1 MKLNQCYNFSLK
13 SFFCL
18 PKKLKKELSKNK
30 EEQNISRYNEGQ
42 KIDAKISSVDLT
54 NRKFALSIR
63 QLEIDEEQSLLEK
76 YGSKS
81 SIVNFISLGLKK
93 GYFCL
98 VQCDKDKRKKYLFP
112 RTEFTKI
119 WCQFISRSEG
129 APIDE
134 SVNWNEVCSKP
145 CDC

>member
-1 MKLNQCYNFSLK
+1 M
-13 SFFCL
+13 
-18 PKKLKKELSKNK
+18 KKLKTKKDFGDKTSSIYGALTQHMPSSDHEDARRFFLQSTTTRVTILYIMSNFFNEKNFTASDIYAELSP
-30 EEQNISRYNEGQ
+30 
-42 KIDAKISSVDLT
+42 
-54 NRKFALSIR
+54 
-63 QLEIDEEQSLLEK
+63 K

-93 GYFCL
+93 EYFCL
-98 VQCDKDKRKKYLFP
+98 SQCDDDKRKKYLFP

-129 APIDE
+129 APIDD

>member
-1 MKLNQCYNFSLK
+1 M
-13 SFFCL
+13 
-18 PKKLKKELSKNK
+18 KKLKSRKDFGEKTSSIYGALTQHMPSSEHEDARRFFLQSTTTRVTILFIMSNFFDKKNFTASDIYAELSP
-30 EEQNISRYNEGQ
+30 
-42 KIDAKISSVDLT
+42 
-54 NRKFALSIR
+54 
-63 QLEIDEEQSLLEK
+63 K

-93 GYFCL
+93 EYFCL
-98 VQCDKDKRKKYLFP
+98 SQCDNDKRKKYLFP

-129 APIDE
+129 APIDKA
-134 SVNWNEVCSKP
+134 VNWNEVCSKP